1 LNNRF
6 QFLWNSVVLVILFL
20 TVSPDLMAQDWN
32 QWRGPNRDGSV
43 SNSSVPATLPE
54 KLSQKWKV
62 VVGEGH
68 SSPVVSGTRVYV
80 LTRQGEQEVIGCY
93 DLKSGK
99 QLWKD
104 AYTVAYRVNPAATN
118 HGKGPKST
126 PLLSSGKL
134 YTVGI
139 TGVVSCLDAGTGRV
153 KWRKDFA
160 NRFKQTSPLYGTA
173 VSPIIDRGLLFVHL
187 GGHDNGALMAFDPEN
202 GAVKW
207 SWTAD
212 GPGYSSPI
220 IVDLGQ
226 TRHLIT
232 QSQRNV
238 IGIAPATGELLW
250 KIPFTT
256 EYDQNVI
263 TPVVIGDLVIISGIN
278 KGIAAYRLAR
288 NGGKWSA
295 TQAWENKEISLYMS
309 SPVTAGSKLFGLSHK
324 NKGQYFCL
332 DTSNGK
338 VLWMSDGRQGDN
350 AALLIAKGTILSL
363 NTDGNL
369 IVFPATEKM
378 PADFKRRRVADSPT
392 WAHPVVIGT
401 DLLVKDATTLAL
413 WSF

>member
-1 LNNRF
+1 M
-6 QFLWNSVVLVILFL
+6 ILFFA
-20 TVSPDLMAQDWN
+20 VSPNLTAQEWN

-43 SNSSVPATLPE
+43 TSSSLPPTLPD
-54 KLSQKWKV
+54 KLSQRWKV

-68 SSPVVSGTRVYV
+68 SSPVVSGTRVY
-80 LTRQGEQEVIGCY
+80 LLSRQGEQEVISCY
-93 DLKSGK
+93 EIKSGK
-99 QLWKD
+99 QVWKD
-104 AYTVAYRVNPAATN
+104 AYTATYRVNPAATG

-126 PLLSSGKL
+126 PLLVSGKL

-139 TGVVSCLDAGTGRV
+139 TGVVSCLDADTGRV
-153 KWRKDFA
+153 KWRKEFA
-160 NRFKQTSPLYGTA
+160 NQFKQTSPLYGTA

-187 GGHDNGALMAFDPEN
+187 GGHDNGALMAFDPES

-207 SWTAD
+207 RWTAD

-220 IVDLGQ
+220 VVEIGQ

-238 IGIAPATGELLW
+238 IGVAPATGELLW

-263 TPVVIGDLVIISGIN
+263 TPVVTGDLVIISGIN
-278 KGIAAYRLAR
+278 KGILAYRLTKT
-288 NGGKWSA
+288 GGRWTPA
-295 TQAWENKEISLYMS
+295 QVWENKEVSLYMS
-309 SPVTAGSKLFGLSHK
+309 TPVTAGSKLFGLSHK

-332 DTSNGK
+332 DASNGK

-350 AALLIAKGTILSL
+350 AAILIAKGTIFSLS
-363 NTDGNL
+363 TDGDL
-369 IVFPATEKM
+369 TVFPATEKM
-378 PADFKRRRVADSPT
+378 PADFKKRRVADSPT
-392 WAHPVVIGT
+392 WAHPVFVGKEI
-401 DLLVKDATTLAL
+401 LVKDTTSLAL